1 MSHAFD
7 ALNLRDLD
15 GNPLD
20 AAIYAGRPALVV
32 NVASRCGLTP
42 QYTDLVAL
50 AEELGDTGVIIG
62 VPCNQFG
69 AQEPGSA
76 EEIRSF
82 CSMTYGVDFPLL
94 AKQDVNGADR
104 SPLYQHLVGD
114 GADIEWNFGKFVVGV
129 DGAVKARFAPTVNP
143 RDARILTA
151 LAEAAEG

>member
-1 MSHAFD
+1 MPHAFD
-7 ALNLRDLD
+7 ALDLRDLD

-20 AAIYAGRPALVV
+20 ASVYAGRPVLVV

-50 AEELGDTGVIIG
+50 AAELGDAGAVIG

-69 AQEPGSA
+69 AQEPGTA
-76 EEIRSF
+76 DEIRSF
-82 CSMTYGVDFPLL
+82 CSLTYGVDFPLL
-94 AKQDVNGADR
+94 EKQAVNGPDR

-114 GADIEWNFGKFVVGV
+114 GPDIEWNFGKFVVGP

-143 RDARILTA
+143 RDPRVLTA
-151 LAEAAEG
+151 IADAT

>member
-20 AAIYAGRPALVV
+20 PAIYAGRPVLVV

-50 AEELGDTGVIIG
+50 AQELGDAGAVIG

-69 AQEPGSA
+69 AQEPGTA
-76 EEIRSF
+76 DEIRSF

-94 AKQDVNGADR
+94 EKQNVNGTDR

-114 GADIEWNFGKFVVGV
+114 GADIEWNFGKFVVGR

-143 RDARILTA
+143 RDPRILTA
-151 LAEAAEG
+151 LADV